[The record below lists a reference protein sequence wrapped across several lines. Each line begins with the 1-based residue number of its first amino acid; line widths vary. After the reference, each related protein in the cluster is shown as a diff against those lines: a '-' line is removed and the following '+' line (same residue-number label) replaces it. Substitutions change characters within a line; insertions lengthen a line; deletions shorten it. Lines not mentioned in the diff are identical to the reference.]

1 MNILHG
7 TPDARV
13 RGADVCLRRDKDD
26 DDDGSSIDSHVD
38 DFKKSSTAEIMEEV
52 SNCSDDSEGTTTLFE
67 AKIKATSLNDSDEDN

>member
-1 MNILHG
+1 MNTWHG

-26 DDDGSSIDSHVD
+26 DDDGSSIYSDV

-52 SNCSDDSEGTTTLFE
+52 SHCSDDSEGATTLFE
-67 AKIKATSLNDSDEDN
+67 AKIKATLLYESDEDN